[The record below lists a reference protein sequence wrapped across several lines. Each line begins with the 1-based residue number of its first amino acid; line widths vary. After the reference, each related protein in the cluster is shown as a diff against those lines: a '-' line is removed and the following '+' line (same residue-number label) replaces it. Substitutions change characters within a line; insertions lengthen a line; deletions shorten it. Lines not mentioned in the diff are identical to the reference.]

1 MFEVAYFEA
10 GTCPRTPKLRRGS
23 KSFCFAS
30 FVLVKETDKLPTI
43 RLLLRSDFQ
52 NEVLRHQINRVTH
65 FDKFLVLFYRLMLCA
80 DHAPYSRDD
89 ICSILWLLQ
98 LALCPIKLQR

>member
-30 FVLVKETDKLPTI
+30 FVLVKETDKLLTM

-65 FDKFLVLFYRLMLCA
+65 FDMFLVLIDRLILGA
-80 DHAPYSRDD
+80 DHAPVHCDD
-89 ICSILWLLQ
+89 VVASLGRPQ
-98 LALCPIKLQR
+98 VA

>member
-30 FVLVKETDKLPTI
+30 FVLVKDTDKLPTM
-43 RLLLRSDFQ
+43 RLLLRSDLH

-65 FDKFLVLFYRLMLCA
+65 FDKFLVLIDRFILRA
-80 DHAPYSRDD
+80 DHAPDHRDD
-89 ICSILWLLQ
+89 IDAILARLQ
-98 LALCPIKLQR
+98 IAL